1 MALTVARAARRP
13 DAGGAGGAD
22 RGTLRYVSAL
32 SLLDLSL
39 LALAASLVDLSKTAL
54 PGAGTLS
61 VAVFAAVLPA
71 RQSTGPCSSC

>member
-1 MALTVARAARRP
+1 VALTVARAARRP
-13 DAGGAGGAD
+13 DAGGAD
-22 RGTLRYVSAL
+22 RGTLRYVFAF

-39 LALAASLVDLSKTAL
+39 LALAASLVGLSKTAL